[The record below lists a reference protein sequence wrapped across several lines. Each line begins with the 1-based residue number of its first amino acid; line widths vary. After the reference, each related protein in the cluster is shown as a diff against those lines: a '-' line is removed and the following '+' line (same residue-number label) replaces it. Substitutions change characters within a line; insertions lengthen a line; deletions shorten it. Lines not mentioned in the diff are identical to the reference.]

1 MNVTTK
7 QTIEDLK
14 YKLDRQQ
21 VLLGLVEKEK
31 GCFKVFDHFS
41 SERLELLIENERW
54 WREKW

>member
-14 YKLDRQQ
+14 YKLDRQ

-54 WREKW
+54 QREKW